1 MLSTLNHTELNHTE
15 QDPHDVIEIAPDI
28 VLAARADKPSVTPA
42 TGTFGGPSAP
52 EVRIGPAAGDST
64 PSVDTTFRATTLDD
78 FPIRSE
84 RSSFAKWVIR
94 TSFACLFA
102 ICSAVAAAA
111 WQHYGDRAQQ
121 MLADWTPPRINLS
134 SLFSSDKPTAPE
146 PSATSVAAAAQA
158 PAQAVSV
165 QPAPT
170 APSQPAPATPVAQDT
185 AAAAPSSMTTA
196 ASSDAQLMQSMAHD
210 ITAMS
215 QQIADLKTSIDQLRT
230 RQEQM
235 SRDLAKAA
243 EARIAEAKAAEA
255 KAVEMRAFE
264 RQKIVPPHAAR
275 APVRRPRPV
284 YTPVQASAVPPP
296 PPAAAAPL
304 PSSQPIAPL
313 PPPQATVQPDGDPVV
328 RPPMPLR

>member
-1 MLSTLNHTELNHTE
+1 TE

-42 TGTFGGPSAP
+42 TGTFSGPSAP

-146 PSATSVAAAAQA
+146 PSATSVAAAAAADQA
-158 PAQAVSV
+158 PAQAVSA

-215 QQIADLKTSIDQLRT
+215 QQIADLKTSIDQLR
-230 RQEQM
+230 
-235 SRDLAKAA
+235 
-243 EARIAEAKAAEA
+243 
-255 KAVEMRAFE
+255 
-264 RQKIVPPHAAR
+264 
-275 APVRRPRPV
+275 
-284 YTPVQASAVPPP
+284 
-296 PPAAAAPL
+296 
-304 PSSQPIAPL
+304 
-313 PPPQATVQPDGDPVV
+313 
-328 RPPMPLR
+328 